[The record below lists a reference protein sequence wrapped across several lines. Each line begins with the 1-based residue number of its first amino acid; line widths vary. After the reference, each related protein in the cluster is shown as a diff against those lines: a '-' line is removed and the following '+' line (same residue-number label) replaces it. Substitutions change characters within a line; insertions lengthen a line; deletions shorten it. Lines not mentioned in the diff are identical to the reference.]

1 MNGRLEDSQV
11 ILTESR
17 LRRII
22 RHVLS
27 EAGLGTY
34 KRKKKG
40 ALEQMRTQIHQT
52 RGQKMGTGDDDGYDS
67 VMGFDEADGAKLGPV
82 GEEIK
87 DEGDLEEGDPN
98 MPPGCNV

>member
-1 MNGRLEDSQV
+1 V

-22 RHVLS
+22 RHVLL
-27 EAGLGTY
+27 EAGRQRRSGMGTY
-34 KRKKKG
+34 KREKKG

-52 RGQKMGTGDDDGYDS
+52 RGQKMGPGDDDSYDS
-67 VMGFDEADGAKLGPV
+67 VMGFDEADGAALGPV

-87 DEGDLEEGDPN
+87 DEADELEEGDPN
-98 MPPGCNV
+98 VPEGCKA